1 MREKFR
7 DIRRTL
13 NTDIF
18 VGERYEKNL
27 NNITVMAII
36 IIVIGC
42 MMTLINAGQGRYAIA
57 VYPLLILI
65 AGIGTLISVIKFR
78 SRRGATAISIPT
90 ILIVFTVELLV
101 ADNGFAYLW
110 MLLVPLAVC
119 YMFSVKLGV
128 YITAYLQ
135 LLLVI
140 VFLTP
145 IRRVVASHYTEIAMS
160 RFPLLFFFNGL
171 LVIVVMY
178 RYQKSVIFEIR
189 HTNILNEE
197 VKKQT
202 AVAEERSRRIEQMSY
217 QTIQTL
223 ANAIDAK
230 DPYTKGHSTRVSQYS
245 VYLAEALGWDKDR
258 VDNLKYA
265 ALLHD
270 IGKIGVPD
278 SILNK
283 PGRLTDMEYDI
294 IKTHTTMGGNILK
307 NRIMIAGAEDVA
319 RSHHERYDG
328 GGYPE
333 GRRGKEISEEA
344 RIVAIA
350 DAFDAMS
357 SNRVY
362 RKACTE
368 EHIREEF
375 TKGKGRQFDPDY
387 ADVFL
392 DLWERGCFEKI
403 LENEDDV
410 IDEKIEES
418 SVLLQEAVNAFTSNE
433 SGNKEEMAGEPVEAE
448 KLMESLKESAERRG
462 AKEVEYKQFVQLYE
476 YIVNLEKRFKHPFR
490 LVMITLTP
498 CEGEEPGTE
507 ELEKSMYYL
516 EHSIRRTI
524 RDVDIVTRYSR
535 QQFLVI
541 LLGSDEQGVKSAM
554 ERTFRGYYKMIGNS
568 VFTPEYYSISS

>member
-1 MREKFR
+1 M
-7 DIRRTL
+7 RTL

-18 VGERYEKNL
+18 VGERYERNL
-27 NNITVMAII
+27 SNITVMAII
-36 IIVIGC
+36 IMVIGC
-42 MMTLINAGQGRYAIA
+42 MMTFINAEQGRYAIA
-57 VYPLLILI
+57 VYPLFIFFS
-65 AGIGTLISVIKFR
+65 GIGTLISAVKFR
-78 SRRGATAISIPT
+78 SRKGAIAISIPT
-90 ILIVFTVELLV
+90 ILIVFTVELLA

-110 MLLVPLAVC
+110 TLLIPLAVC

-128 YITAYLQ
+128 YITTYFQ

-140 VFLTP
+140 VFYTP
-145 IRRVVASHYTEIAMS
+145 IRRFVAQHYTEIAMS

-171 LVIVVMY
+171 LAIVVMY
-178 RYQKSVIFEIR
+178 RYQKSAIFEIW

-202 AVAEERSRRIEQMSY
+202 AVAEERSRRIEQISY

-245 VYLAEALGWDKDR
+245 VFLAEALGWEKDR

-283 PGRLTDMEYDI
+283 PGRLTDTEYGI

-307 NRIMIAGAEDVA
+307 NRIMIDGAEDVA
-319 RSHHERYDG
+319 RSHHERFDG
-328 GGYPE
+328 KGYPE
-333 GRRGKEISEEA
+333 GLKGKEISEEA

-368 EHIREEF
+368 EHIRKEF
-375 TKGKGRQFDPDY
+375 GAGKGRQFDPDY
-387 ADVFL
+387 AEVFL
-392 DLWERGCFEKI
+392 DLWERGCFEEI
-403 LENEDDV
+403 LCNEEDTIDDN
-410 IDEKIEES
+410 IEES
-418 SVLLQEAVNAFTSNE
+418 SVLLQEAVNIFSSKE
-433 SGNKEEMAGEPVEAE
+433 SGTDKAVTDEPVDAE
-448 KLMESLKESAERRG
+448 RLTESLKDNVERSG
-462 AKEVEYKQFVQLYE
+462 TKDVEYKQFVRLYE
-476 YIVNLEKRFKHPFR
+476 YILNLEKRFHHPFM
-490 LVMITLTP
+490 LVMITMTP
-498 CEGEEPGTE
+498 CEGEEPRKE
-507 ELEKSMYYL
+507 ELEKTMYYMD
-516 EHSIRRTI
+516 HAIRRTI

-535 QQFLVI
+535 QQFLII
-541 LLGSDEQGVKSAM
+541 LLGSDAEGVKNAM
-554 ERTFRGYYKMIGNS
+554 ERIFRGYYKMIGHS
-568 VFTPEYYSISS
+568 VFTPEYCTLNT

>member
-1 MREKFR
+1 
-7 DIRRTL
+7 
-13 NTDIF
+13 
-18 VGERYEKNL
+18 
-27 NNITVMAII
+27 
-36 IIVIGC
+36 
-42 MMTLINAGQGRYAIA
+42 
-57 VYPLLILI
+57 
-65 AGIGTLISVIKFR
+65 
-78 SRRGATAISIPT
+78 
-90 ILIVFTVELLV
+90 
-101 ADNGFAYLW
+101 
-110 MLLVPLAVC
+110 
-119 YMFSVKLGV
+119 
-128 YITAYLQ
+128 
-135 LLLVI
+135 
-140 VFLTP
+140 
-145 IRRVVASHYTEIAMS
+145 
-160 RFPLLFFFNGL
+160 
-171 LVIVVMY
+171 
-178 RYQKSVIFEIR
+178 
-189 HTNILNEE
+189 
-197 VKKQT
+197 
-202 AVAEERSRRIEQMSY
+202 
-217 QTIQTL
+217 
-223 ANAIDAK
+223 
-230 DPYTKGHSTRVSQYS
+230 
-245 VYLAEALGWDKDR
+245 
-258 VDNLKYA
+258 
-265 ALLHD
+265 
-270 IGKIGVPD
+270 
-278 SILNK
+278 
-283 PGRLTDMEYDI
+283 
-294 IKTHTTMGGNILK
+294 
-307 NRIMIAGAEDVA
+307 
-319 RSHHERYDG
+319 
-328 GGYPE
+328 
-333 GRRGKEISEEA
+333 
-344 RIVAIA
+344 
-350 DAFDAMS
+350 MS

-554 ERTFRGYYKMIGNS
+554 ERTLRGYYKMIGNS